1 VRTGG
6 PTYVMNLISALRNF
20 AKAPESFNWFNKK
33 MHRAVPRLGHKNFN
47 TMWKKS
53 RDRHV
58 VLEKTV

>member
-1 VRTGG
+1 M
-6 PTYVMNLISALRNF
+6 MNLISALRNF